1 MFTTYYF
8 FFSRYLK
15 VSLVPSVSPS
25 NWSFTTKS
33 VNADAE
39 TPYFGDN
46 FPVAVPKSKLSTK
59 TLQVTIWTSDSESKS
74 TCVGSAQI
82 SLADFNWETVC
93 VRWYNVLSL
102 QYILQV
108 CIFWSIISIFRQI
121 DFTKLQ
127 IFFFRKFFTKR
138 KLFFS
143 PFLKLITI

>member
-108 CIFWSIISIFRQI
+108 HKSFYISIFTWNR
-121 DFTKLQ
+121 FHE
-127 IFFFRKFFTKR
+127 IFFICSAFQISWNWCDKISIFF
-138 KLFFS
+138 L
-143 PFLKLITI
+143 

>member
-1 MFTTYYF
+1 M
-8 FFSRYLK
+8 
-15 VSLVPSVSPS
+15 PSVSPS

-108 CIFWSIISIFRQI
+108 HLNHSTYLFLREIGFM
-121 DFTKLQ
+121 
-127 IFFFRKFFTKR
+127 KFFLYVVLSKFHEIDVTKFQIYFCNFP
-138 KLFFS
+138 LFSSF
-143 PFLKLITI
+143 